1 MKYWLTIVYCFFLI
15 IQVDA
20 QNKQD
25 INWVTGASIVFVTNF
40 DSNTITNT
48 LYIDSTIGWG
58 IYSVAGHSCISDSN
72 GNLQFFCNGMNIYSK
87 DYKLM
92 EGGYKIAPD
101 YYFSEDYGIS
111 AYSQTSII
119 LPVGNNQYYVFT
131 PMCSDDLRHTWD
143 NATTTD
149 SIFFD
154 LFWYHIIDMN
164 ANNGMGKVVQ
174 SKIPLIENGY
184 LSKPEMMAVRHA
196 NGRDWWLL
204 KGRYSSIGFHTF
216 LVSSKGVEDYGIQN
230 FPRYG
235 QDYDWDLDGQCVFSP
250 DGSKFATV
258 IAHRGTINLFD
269 FDRCSGKLSNQQA
282 INVPHLST
290 NNPLDST
297 EKEWR
302 TTVGIAFSSNQQYL
316 YVNGWNNVFQY
327 ELAENDSSKAWIWL
341 NKSTSSQSNYAN
353 MYLAPNDKIYLGNKD
368 GLQGKWSVIN
378 NPNEKGINCNF
389 EYKTFGFPL
398 WYGASAP
405 PCMPNYR
412 LGVLKGSVCD
422 TIGNEPPIEPPFT
435 NVSVVL
441 PNAFSPNGDN
451 LNDYFHILNVAKLVQ
466 EKVEF
471 KEVVIYN
478 RLGNRVFS
486 SQDINF
492 QWDGNKMAND
502 TYFYYIRYKTKEG
515 NNKVEKGDVILI
527 R

>member
-1 MKYWLTIVYCFFLI
+1 MKYCLFIVSCLFYTINI
-15 IQVDA
+15 IA
-20 QNKQD
+20 QNKQGV
-25 INWVTGASIVFVTNF
+25 NWVSGGSIVFVTNF
-40 DSNTITNT
+40 DSNTIKNT
-48 LYIDSTIGWG
+48 MYIDSTIGWG
-58 IYSVAGHSCISDSN
+58 IYSVHSNSCISDSN
-72 GNLQFFCNGMNIYSK
+72 GNLQFFTDGMSVYGN

-92 EGGYKIAPD
+92 DGGYHLAPNSYFD
-101 YYFSEDYGIS
+101 YYSGIGPC
-111 AYSQTSII
+111 SQTSII
-119 LPVGNNQYYVFT
+119 LPVGEKKYFLFT
-131 PMCSDDLRHTWD
+131 PMLSDKQLDAWK
-143 NATTTD
+143 NATNND
-149 SIFFD
+149 SAFYD
-154 LFWYHIIDMN
+154 LFWYNIIDMN

-204 KGRYSSIGFHTF
+204 KGKYNSIGFHTF
-216 LVSSKGVEDYGIQN
+216 LVSSKGVEDNGIQH

-235 QDYDWDLDGQCVFSP
+235 QDYDWDLDGQCVFSR
-250 DGSKFATV
+250 DGSMFATV
-258 IAHRGTINLFD
+258 TGHRSTINLFD
-269 FDRCSGKLSNQQA
+269 FDRCSGKLSNQKA
-282 INVPHLST
+282 INVPILPD
-290 NNPLDST
+290 NNPNDST
-297 EKEWR
+297 EIEFR
-302 TTVGIAFSSNQQYL
+302 TTVGIAFSSNQKFL
-316 YVNGWNNVFQY
+316 YVNGICNIMQY
-327 ELAENDSSKAWIWL
+327 EIGENDSSKAWTYL
-341 NKSTSSQSNYAN
+341 NKNTSYVSDYTN
-353 MYLAPNDKIYLGNKD
+353 MYLAPNDKIYLGNWS
-368 GLQGKWSVIN
+368 GLEGKWSVIN
-378 NPNEKGINCNF
+378 KPNEKGFACNF
-389 EYKTFGFPL
+389 TNKSFSFPL
-398 WYGASAP
+398 WYGATTP

-412 LGVLKGSVCD
+412 LGVLQGSECD